1 MGTAT
6 PMPVMKKSLSVEK
19 KYILTARSAMKR
31 AAARIPQQ
39 MVLLLSCL
47 LIDPAQETVRIRGP
61 ARIMGIQEKLQIP
74 EIQEMQEILE
84 LHYP

>member
-1 MGTAT
+1 
-6 PMPVMKKSLSVEK
+6 
-19 KYILTARSAMKR
+19 MKR

-47 LIDPAQETVRIRGP
+47 LIDPVQETVRIGGP